1 MGVYQFDREDAKRFA
16 REQGIRFTTKGE
28 ELILEECPYCH
39 SRKDKRTF
47 AINLKTGQF
56 QCLRA
61 SCGARGNM
69 LTLHKDFG
77 FDLGTDVREYE
88 RPAYSW
94 RRFKTPEQP
103 VESSDPAVKY
113 LTGRK
118 ISEEVIRRYEI
129 TTKKDSDN
137 ILVFPFYNQE
147 GELEFIK
154 YRKTDFNKDKD
165 NNKEWCERDCR
176 AILFGMKQ
184 CVEGLPLIIT
194 EGQID
199 SLSVATAGFNNA
211 VSVPT
216 GKNGMTWVPHCW
228 DWMKQFKQIIVFGDY
243 ENGSMTL
250 LPDIV
255 SRFSDGRMIKA
266 VQPEDYR
273 GCKDANELLMKYG
286 TGAVQD
292 AIRNARPQMLDQVK
306 VLSEVKYESKQNDE
320 QLPIGVTEVDDLLD
334 GGLTF
339 GYVDILTGKR
349 GEGKSTQGSMILK
362 SALEHGYNCFIYS
375 GEMRTGDAKKW
386 LDFQIA
392 GPKRIIGE
400 EAGKYTRYRLS
411 DQNIETI
418 RMWYKDRAYIYDT
431 SVISESGKDLLEIVE
446 TYISQFGCRVV
457 LIDNLMTAIDLVNI
471 TGNKFEKQELIVKRL
486 AKMAVKYNALIILVA
501 HKKKG
506 NPNDPDPDEND
517 DVLGSSEITNL
528 AGVVMSYGR
537 SRTLEDDQRLIK
549 ITKNRL
555 TGRCSFDGFVANYN
569 APSKRIYGVKDL
581 PDAESECFSSF
592 EAMQDMEFVPF

>member
-1 MGVYQFDREDAKRFA
+1 MAMYKFDPEDAKRFA
-16 REQGIRFTTKGE
+16 REQFIKYKTVGD
-28 ELILEECPYCH
+28 ELVLNECPYCH
-39 SRKDKRTF
+39 SRKDRKTF

-61 SCGARGNM
+61 SCGAKGNM

-88 RPAYSW
+88 RPTYSW

-103 VESSDPAVKY
+103 VESSDPAVQY

-118 ISEEVIRRYEI
+118 ISEEVVRRYEI
-129 TTKKDSDN
+129 TTRKDADN
-137 ILVFPFYNQE
+137 ILVFPFYNE
-147 GELEFIK
+147 VGELEFVK
-154 YRKTDFNKDKD
+154 YRKTDFDKTKD

-184 CVEGLPLIIT
+184 CVEGMPLIIT

-228 DWMKQFKQIIVFGDY
+228 DWLKQFRQIIVFGDY

-255 SRFSDGRMIKA
+255 ARFSDNRIIKA

-273 GCKDANELLMKYG
+273 GCKDANEILVKYG
-286 TGAVQD
+286 AGAIQD

-306 VLSEVKYESKQNDE
+306 ALSEVKYENQQNDE
-320 QLPIGVTEVDDLLD
+320 QLPIGITEVDDLLD

-375 GEMRTGDAKKW
+375 GEMRTGDVKKW

-392 GPKRIIGE
+392 GPRRIIGE
-400 EAGKYTRYRLS
+400 ENGKYTRYRLS

-457 LIDNLMTAIDLVNI
+457 LIDNLMTAIDLVNL

-537 SRTLEDDQRLIK
+537 SRALEDDQRLIK

-555 TGRCSFDGFVANYN
+555 TGRCNFEGFVANYN
-569 APSKRIYGVKDL
+569 APSKRIYGVKDFA
-581 PDAESECFSSF
+581 DAESECFARF
-592 EAMQDMEFVPF
+592 EAIQDMEFVPF